1 MSLGFSVWDLGST
14 VRRSV
19 DILADFVRGLAGKIG
34 RSNGYVFNSERS
46 AKRLLFSKSRTQ
58 NPRRPSPES
67 QPITLDPKPQTATR
81 LETGHS
87 RPETFFDADFLK
99 KLERL
104 HLIAKRLDWAGA
116 KGEHATARRGY
127 SLEFSDYRR
136 YQAGD
141 DLRYVDW
148 NIYRRLDRLLLKVFT
163 AEEEMN
169 IYLLLDTS
177 RSMAFS
183 TPKGNGSAA
192 KLNYAKKVAAALGY
206 IGLKNLD
213 RVGGAAFSSTLHAP
227 LKLGRG
233 RAQILRLFGFLN
245 RLSCAG
251 TTDLRTVIHKFT
263 TLFPQQG
270 LVVLVSDLFDP
281 AGWRAAAEELARKKY
296 QVLII
301 HILEDEEIRPG
312 ILGDVA
318 LADVEGNRERRLFVD
333 VELARRFEAELTSY
347 FRDIES
353 TCASFGID
361 YLRTTTAV
369 PFDEFVL
376 KSLRQVSSVT

>member
-1 MSLGFSVWDLGST
+1 MSFEFRVSS
-14 VRRSV
+14 
-19 DILADFVRGLAGKIG
+19 F
-34 RSNGYVFNSERS
+34 
-46 AKRLLFSKSRTQ
+46 
-58 NPRRPSPES
+58 ES
-67 QPITLDPKPQTATR
+67 QRRRIAGAMSKLVGLTGKTLSRFARGDPQDGKTGRQFAAAEPETRNPQ
-81 LETGHS
+81 
-87 RPETFFDADFLK
+87 PETFFDADFLK

-116 KGEHATARRGY
+116 RGEHAASRKGY

-136 YQAGD
+136 YQRGD

-169 IYLLLDTS
+169 IYLLVDTS
-177 RSMAFS
+177 GSMACSAS
-183 TPKGNGSAA
+183 TAEVESA
-192 KLNYAKKVAAALGY
+192 KIGYAKKVAAALGY

-213 RVGGAAFSSTLHAP
+213 RVGGAAFSSTLQAP

-233 RAQILRLFGFLN
+233 RTQILRLFGFLN

-251 TTDLRTVIHKFT
+251 PTDLRAAIHKFT
-263 TLFPQQG
+263 TLFPHPG
-270 LVVLVSDLFDP
+270 LAVVVSDLFDP
-281 AGWRAAAEELARKKY
+281 PGWRAAVEELARKKY
-296 QVLII
+296 QILII
-301 HILEDEEIRPG
+301 HILDEEEMQPG
-312 ILGDVA
+312 FLGDVA
-318 LADVEGNRERRLFVD
+318 LVDAEGSRERRLFVD
-333 VELARRFEAELTSY
+333 AELARRFQEELAKY

-353 TCASFGID
+353 ACASLGID
-361 YLRTTTAV
+361 YLRTTTRV